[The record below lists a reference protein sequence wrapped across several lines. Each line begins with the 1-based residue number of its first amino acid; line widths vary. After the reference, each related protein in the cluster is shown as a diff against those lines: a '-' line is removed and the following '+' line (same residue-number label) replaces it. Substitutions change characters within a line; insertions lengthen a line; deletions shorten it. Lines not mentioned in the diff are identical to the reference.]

1 VVRTPGRDGQIHDH
15 AHAWTA
21 YGVLDGTE
29 RLERYRRL
37 DDSGKSDYA
46 LIQLET
52 SRKDSLERSI

>member
-1 VVRTPGRDGQIHDH
+1 
-15 AHAWTA
+15 
-21 YGVLDGTE
+21 VLDGTE